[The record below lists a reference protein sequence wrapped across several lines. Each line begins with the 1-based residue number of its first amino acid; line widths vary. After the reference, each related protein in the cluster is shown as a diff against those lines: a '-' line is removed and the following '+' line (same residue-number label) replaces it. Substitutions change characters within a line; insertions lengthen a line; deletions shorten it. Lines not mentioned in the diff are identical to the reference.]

1 MIIALIVVAI
11 IVGLVLAVVLSDAV
25 IAQLAERK
33 ASEYIAAPLGAPAT
47 VKLHGTPFLPQ
58 ALRGRYT
65 EIEVVSPNLQLGD
78 IAGAALQATLY
89 NAYLPLADLLGRRA
103 RELPCERVVGHVVLP
118 YRELARLPKVPG
130 LDFTFADRHLIASA
144 SLPVPGI
151 SMLARVSGRAE
162 LTVSRSGVVWMQV
175 RGVAVAG
182 ISLPGLVINQLLPAL
197 NVPIPLPP
205 LPYGLQLDSLE
216 ATAAGIVA
224 AGSAHAV
231 VFRRLP
237 EPGQ

>member
-1 MIIALIVVAI
+1 MIIVLIVV
-11 IVGLVLAVVLSDAV
+11 LVLAGLALGVWLSDAV

-58 ALRGRYT
+58 AVRGRYT
-65 EIEVVSPNLQLGD
+65 EIEVISPRLQLGE
-78 IAGAALQATLY
+78 ISGAALRATLH
-89 NAYLPLADLLGRRA
+89 NAYLPLADLAWRRA
-103 RELPCERVVGHVVLP
+103 RELPCERVDGHVVLP
-118 YRELARLPKVPG
+118 YRELARLAKVPG
-130 LDFTFADRHLIASA
+130 LDFTYSGGNLIASA

-151 SMLARVSGRAE
+151 SQLARVSGRAE
-162 LTVSRSGVVWMQV
+162 LTVSRSGLVWMQV
-175 RGVAVAG
+175 RGLAVAG

-205 LPYGLQLDSLE
+205 LPYGLQLDGLQP
-216 ATAAGIVA
+216 TPDGIVA
-224 AGSAHAV
+224 AGSARAV

-237 EPGQ
+237 EPGA

>member
-1 MIIALIVVAI
+1 MIIVLIVV
-11 IVGLVLAVVLSDAV
+11 LVLAVLALGVWLSDAV
-25 IAQLAERK
+25 IAGLAERK

-65 EIEVVSPNLQLGD
+65 EIEVVSPEPPLGE
-78 IAGAALQATLY
+78 ISGAALQATLH
-89 NAYLPLADLLGRRA
+89 NAYLPLADLIWRRA
-103 RELPCERVVGHVVLP
+103 KELPCERVVGHVVLP
-118 YRELARLPKVPG
+118 YRELARLAKVPG
-130 LDFTFADRHLIASA
+130 LDFTFSGGHLIASA

-151 SMLARVSGRAE
+151 SQLARVSGRAE
-162 LTVSRSGVVWMQV
+162 LTVSRSGAVWMQV

-205 LPYGLQLDSLE
+205 LPYGLQLDGLE
-216 ATAAGIVA
+216 PTTQGIVA
-224 AGSAHAV
+224 EGSARAV